1 MVMVSD
7 DNDII
12 TIIMGINLT
21 EHVWW
26 YNKEQKKKK
35 NIRKKTAKSKK
46 TCLSLKN
53 ICVCNKKN

>member
-1 MVMVSD
+1 MVSD

-26 YNKEQKKKK
+26 YNKEQKKKTYEK
-35 NIRKKTAKSKK
+35 RRQKAKKR
-46 TCLSLKN
+46 
-53 ICVCNKKN
+53 V